1 MNIRFFKKWRFL
13 IIKLIYRSLFKL
25 GFTDDYFV
33 HIKDLNCFSK
43 DFSMQSCQFMDQIA
57 CNVLKFGWCE
67 YESPMGRI
75 VSALSKNLELTFID
89 IGANTGFYSLVAS
102 ASGARKVIAY
112 EPIPNIFKILQS
124 NISMSQLK
132 IESYQEAIADYPG
145 HMTMYM
151 PESDGNYIETS
162 ASLNPD
168 FRDQHSEKLEIK
180 VRSLDELST
189 QFLNDNASVDVNFLL
204 KIDVESYELPVV
216 SGGKKF
222 FKDIQ
227 PIVMLELLPGNRDSD
242 AIYELIRGY
251 GYVVFALSANSIK
264 KLNALSIS
272 SASDN
277 YLFIPEKKLDLVA
290 NVLSLKLGFF
300 IFD

>member
-1 MNIRFFKKWRFL
+1 MRFLKKWRFL
-13 IIKLIYRSLFKL
+13 IVKLIYRGLFKL

-33 HIKDLNCFSK
+33 HIKDLNYFSK

-57 CNVLKFGWCE
+57 CNILKFGWCE

-102 ASGARKVIAY
+102 ASGAKNVVAY
-112 EPIPNIFKILQS
+112 EPVPSIFKILQS
-124 NISMSQLK
+124 NIAISQLK
-132 IESYQEAIADYPG
+132 IESHQEAIADSPG

-151 PESDGNYIETS
+151 PKSEGNYIETS
-162 ASLNPD
+162 ASLNAD
-168 FRDQHSEKLEIK
+168 FRNEHSETVEIK

-189 QFLNDNASVDVNFLL
+189 QFLNDGALVDVNFLL

-227 PIVMLELLPGNRDSD
+227 PIVMLELLQGNRDRD

-264 KLNALSIS
+264 KINALNVS
-272 SASDN
+272 SSSDN
-277 YLFIPEKKLDLVA
+277 YLFVPEKKLDLV
-290 NVLSLKLGFF
+290 VDILSLKVGFF
-300 IFD
+300 IVD

>member
-1 MNIRFFKKWRFL
+1 MRFLKKWRFL
-13 IIKLIYRSLFKL
+13 IIKLIYRGLFKL
-25 GFTDDYFV
+25 GFTDDYYV
-33 HIKDLNCFSK
+33 HIKDLNYFYR

-75 VSALSKNLELTFID
+75 VSALSKNLEVAFID

-102 ASGARKVIAY
+102 ASGAKKVIAY
-112 EPIPNIFKILQS
+112 EPIPSIFKILQS

-132 IESYQEAIADYPG
+132 IESHQEAIADYPG
-145 HMTMYM
+145 HMAMYM
-151 PESDGNYIETS
+151 PKSDGNYIETS
-162 ASLNPD
+162 ASLNAY
-168 FRDQHSEKLEIK
+168 FRNQHSETVEIK
-180 VRSLDELST
+180 VRSLDELSI
-189 QFLNDNASVDVNFLL
+189 QFLNDNALVDVNFLL

-216 SGGKKF
+216 SGAKKF

-227 PIVMLELLPGNRDSD
+227 PIVMLELLPGNKDRD
-242 AIYELIRGY
+242 AIYELITSY

-264 KLNALSIS
+264 KINALNVS

-277 YLFIPEKKLDLVA
+277 YLFVPEKKLDLV
-290 NVLSLKLGFF
+290 VDILSLKVGFF
-300 IFD
+300 IVD